1 MNVKDSKIYNEF
13 QRLGKVLMA
22 PVLLLPVS
30 GILVGLGSALSNA
43 NLISLCPVLGTEPMV
58 IFSTLIKAA
67 GNVING
73 NISVLFAICIA
84 YGYAKAE
91 KATAALSGFI
101 GYMTM
106 NTIMGNLLTLL
117 GVIDPTNLQTGQS
130 AILGVTTLDTGV
142 FGGIIIGLVV
152 AWIHNR
158 FYKIQLPPVLGI
170 FNGTRSVP
178 ALAVVFGSLVGV
190 VLAFVF
196 PFVQDGLKAAA
207 SVIDSTGVFGAFLYG
222 FSERLLLPF
231 GLHHF
236 IYLPFFFTSLG
247 GTLTVDGQTVE
258 GAVNVYNAILNTPG
272 MMYDID
278 ISKYVMNGKVLFA
291 MCGLPAAALAIYRS
305 ARPENKKKVGSL
317 MVAAVIP
324 AAIMGITEPLE
335 YSFLFVA
342 PVLYVIHAFLCGL
355 AYVLTYLVQFN
366 VPGPSAF
373 GGPLLSWIF
382 NGIMNADKGSNW
394 YWLIPLGIAYFI
406 AYYAL
411 FRIFIKK
418 FNLKTPGRED
428 EEEGA
433 PAPTAEAPVKDA
445 AVSELIP
452 QIVEAVGGKDNIEGV
467 NACFTRL
474 RLTLADP
481 SKVQEDA
488 IFKDKLGASAIVHVG
503 NGVQIVYG
511 NKASVYKVEMR
522 EYLGME

>member
-1 MNVKDSKIYNEF
+1 MKESKLYTEF

-43 NLISLCPVLGTEPMV
+43 NLISLCPFLGTEPMV

-106 NTIMGNLLTLL
+106 NTIMGQLLILL
-117 GVIDPTNLQTGQS
+117 GIIDPANLQTGQN

-142 FGGIIIGLVV
+142 FGGIIVGLVV

-158 FYKIQLPPVLGI
+158 FYKVQLPPVLGI
-170 FNGTRSVP
+170 FNGTRCVP
-178 ALAVVFGSLVGV
+178 ALTVVFASLVGV
-190 VLAFVF
+190 ALAFVF
-196 PFVQDGLKAAA
+196 PFVQTGLKAA
-207 SVIDSTGVFGAFLYG
+207 STLIDSTGVFGAFIYG
-222 FSERLLLPF
+222 FSERMLLPF

-247 GTLTVDGQTVE
+247 GSIQVDGQTVE
-258 GAVNVYNAILNTPG
+258 GAVNIYNAMLNTP
-272 MMYDID
+272 
-278 ISKYVMNGKVLFA
+278 
-291 MCGLPAAALAIYRS
+291 
-305 ARPENKKKVGSL
+305 
-317 MVAAVIP
+317 
-324 AAIMGITEPLE
+324 AIMGITEPLE

-342 PVLYVIHAFLCGL
+342 PVLYVVHALLCGI

-394 YWLIPLGIAYFI
+394 FWLIPLGIAYFGI
-406 AYYAL
+406 YYVL
-411 FRIFIKK
+411 FRTFIKK
-418 FNLKTPGRED
+418 FDLKTPGRED
-428 EEEGA
+428 DDTQA
-433 PAPTAEAPVKDA
+433 ADDTSAIDSKAPVQ
-445 AVSELIP
+445 VSDLIP
-452 QIVEAVGGKDNIEGV
+452 QIVDAVGGADNISGV

-474 RLTLADP
+474 RLSL
-481 SKVQEDA
+481 
-488 IFKDKLGASAIVHVG
+488 KDTALVKDDSVFTKNLGASAIVHVG
-503 NGVQIVYG
+503 GGVQIVYG

>member
-1 MNVKDSKIYNEF
+1 MKDSKLYAEF

-43 NLISLCPVLGTEPMV
+43 NLIALWPFLGAEPMV

-67 GNVING
+67 GNVINN
-73 NISVLFAICIA
+73 NISVLFAICVA

-106 NTIMGNLLTLL
+106 NTIMGNLLVLL
-117 GVIDPTNLQTGQS
+117 GEIDPKNLQTGQS
-130 AILGVTTLDTGV
+130 AILGVITLDTGV

-158 FYKIQLPPVLGI
+158 YYKVQLPPVLGI
-170 FNGTRSVP
+170 FNGTRCVP
-178 ALAVVFGSLVGV
+178 ALTVLIASFVGI

-196 PFVQDGLKAAA
+196 PFVQTGLKAA
-207 SVIDSTGVFGAFLYG
+207 SSLIDSTGAFGAFIYG

-247 GTLTVDGQTVE
+247 GSIQVDGQTVE
-258 GAVNVYNAILNTPG
+258 GAVNIYNAMLNTPG
-272 MMYDID
+272 MMYNID

-291 MCGLPAAALAIYRS
+291 MCGLPAAALAMYRC
-305 ARPENKKKVGSL
+305 ALPENKKKVGSL
-317 MVAAVIP
+317 MIAAVIP

-342 PVLYVIHAFLCGL
+342 PALYVAHAFLCGI
-355 AYVLTYLVQFN
+355 AYVLTYIVQFN

-394 YWLIPLGIAYFI
+394 YWLIPLGIAYFVI
-406 AYYAL
+406 YYFMFKFL
-411 FRIFIKK
+411 IKK
-418 FNLKTPGRED
+418 FDMKTPGRE
-428 EEEGA
+428 
-433 PAPTAEAPVKDA
+433 
-445 AVSELIP
+445 L
-452 QIVEAVGGKDNIEGV
+452 EAVGGAENITGV

-474 RLTLADP
+474 RLTLADTT
-481 SKVQEDA
+481 KVAEDSV
-488 IFKDKLGASAIVHVG
+488 FTSKLGASAIVHVG
-503 NGVQIVYG
+503 GGVQIVYG

-522 EYLGME
+522 EFLGLE

>member
-1 MNVKDSKIYNEF
+1 MKDSKLYNEF

-43 NLISLCPVLGTEPMV
+43 NLIALCPLLGTEPMV

-67 GNVING
+67 GNIING

-84 YGYAKAE
+84 YGYARAE

-106 NTIMGNLLTLL
+106 NTIMGQLLILL
-117 GVIDPTNLQTGQS
+117 GTIDPANLQTGQS

-152 AWIHNR
+152 AWIHNT
-158 FYKIQLPPVLGI
+158 FYKVQLPPVLGI
-170 FNGTRSVP
+170 FNGTRCVP
-178 ALAVVFGSLVGV
+178 ALTVVFASLVGV
-190 VLAFVF
+190 ALAFVF
-196 PFVQDGLKAAA
+196 PFVQTGLKAA
-207 SVIDSTGVFGAFLYG
+207 STLIDSTGVFGAFIYG
-222 FSERLLLPF
+222 FSERMLLPF

-247 GTLTVDGQTVE
+247 GTVQVDGQTIE
-258 GAVNVYNAILNTPG
+258 GAVNIYNAMLNTPG

-305 ARPENKKKVGSL
+305 AHPENKKKVGSL
-317 MVAAVIP
+317 MIAAVIP

-342 PVLYVIHAFLCGL
+342 PILYVIHAFLCGI

-394 YWLIPLGIAYFI
+394 FWLIPLGIAYFGI
-406 AYYAL
+406 YYAV
-411 FRIFIKK
+411 FRGLIKK
-418 FNLKTPGRED
+418 LNLKTPGCED
-428 EEEGA
+428 EDDKSAEDA
-433 PAPTAEAPVKDA
+433 PAIDKKYDTAA
-445 AVSELIP
+445 SELIP
-452 QIVEAVGGKDNIEGV
+452 QIVEAVGGAANIKSV

-474 RLTLADP
+474 RLALN
-481 SKVQEDA
+481 DA
-488 IFKDKLGASAIVHVG
+488 SLVKDDAVFTKDLGASAIVHVG
-503 NGVQIVYG
+503 EGVQIVYG

>member
-1 MNVKDSKIYNEF
+1 MKDSKLYAEF

-43 NLISLCPVLGTEPMV
+43 NLIALWPFLGAEPMV

-67 GNVING
+67 GNVINN
-73 NISVLFAICIA
+73 NISVLFAICVA

-106 NTIMGNLLTLL
+106 NTIMGNLLVLL
-117 GVIDPTNLQTGQS
+117 GEIDPKNLQTGQS
-130 AILGVTTLDTGV
+130 AILGVITLDTGV

-158 FYKIQLPPVLGI
+158 YYKVQLPPVLGI
-170 FNGTRSVP
+170 FNGTRCVP
-178 ALAVVFGSLVGV
+178 ALTVLIASFVGI

-196 PFVQDGLKAAA
+196 PFVQTGLKAA
-207 SVIDSTGVFGAFLYG
+207 SSLIDSTGAFGAFIYG

-247 GTLTVDGQTVE
+247 GSIQVDGQTVE
-258 GAVNVYNAILNTPG
+258 GAVNIYNAMLNTPG
-272 MMYDID
+272 MMYNID

-291 MCGLPAAALAIYRS
+291 MCGLPAAALAMYRC
-305 ARPENKKKVGSL
+305 ALPENKKKVGSL
-317 MVAAVIP
+317 MIAAVIP

-342 PVLYVIHAFLCGL
+342 PALYVAHAFLCG
-355 AYVLTYLVQFN
+355 
-366 VPGPSAF
+366 
-373 GGPLLSWIF
+373 
-382 NGIMNADKGSNW
+382 
-394 YWLIPLGIAYFI
+394 IAYFVI
-406 AYYAL
+406 YYFMFKFL
-411 FRIFIKK
+411 IKK
-418 FNLKTPGRED
+418 FDMKTPGRELEAETETAAATADGKQTTASKSGSSSASVD
-428 EEEGA
+428 EI
-433 PAPTAEAPVKDA
+433 
-445 AVSELIP
+445 IP
-452 QIVEAVGGKDNIEGV
+452 QIVEAVGGAENITGV

-474 RLTLADP
+474 RLTLADTT
-481 SKVQEDA
+481 KVAEDSV
-488 IFKDKLGASAIVHVG
+488 FTSKLGASAIVHVG
-503 NGVQIVYG
+503 GGVQIVYG

-522 EYLGME
+522 EFLGLE